1 MFSFSIDIYIC
12 LLSYAQSVASAGHY
26 IATVSTTVET
36 SNPEAELAPGL
47 KLLGPIEE
55 KFVAISDTYH
65 PTDSGEQSKV
75 SFFMV
80 FDFLSGHSRFSVLG
94 IC

>member
-1 MFSFSIDIYIC
+1 MNGSLIIHSLSIDIYVC
-12 LLSYAQSVASAGHY
+12 LVSYAHNVASDNHY
-26 IATVSTTVET
+26 IAMVSTTVET

-55 KFVAISDTYH
+55 KFVAVSDIYH

-75 SFFMV
+75 SLCVFFV
-80 FDFLSGHSRFSVLG
+80 FMSRQP
-94 IC
+94 